1 MILNVDLASDV
12 PIYQQLRD
20 RIVEAIAD
28 GVLAEGSSLPATR
41 TLAAD
46 FGINFHTVNKAY
58 DLLRQQGLI
67 RLNRKTGAVV
77 TPTAADPSFRAEWTA
92 RARTLLAEAVAKGL
106 IGRRSSQSCRSML
119 DSFRNHA
126 ARGHA
131 MTVAI
136 VVSSVLSALVLGIAL
151 VLPAINSPTVPFGVR
166 VPAQRADDPTVVR
179 QTRDLPL
186 AGSPGRDRRHRGL
199 PCHLRN
205 DRRNVAIAAVG
216 AGARRLLVRL
226 LLPGQPRDPGRQGRR
241 RLV

>member
-1 MILNVDLASDV
+1 MILNVDLASEV

-77 TPTAADPSFRAEWTA
+77 TPTVADPPFHAEWTA

-106 IGRRSSQSCRSML
+106 PTDEVLQTCRSVL
-119 DSFRNHA
+119 DSFGA
-126 ARGHA
+126 
-131 MTVAI
+131 T
-136 VVSSVLSALVLGIAL
+136 
-151 VLPAINSPTVPFGVR
+151 
-166 VPAQRADDPTVVR
+166 
-179 QTRDLPL
+179 
-186 AGSPGRDRRHRGL
+186 
-199 PCHLRN
+199 HLR
-205 DRRNVAIAAVG
+205 DT
-216 AGARRLLVRL
+216 
-226 LLPGQPRDPGRQGRR
+226 P
-241 RLV
+241 